1 MICKRYFDCK
11 CDENYMQTVVH
22 FTFSHEV
29 KQSFNEIFLLKSEPA
44 LYNNQIRKFI
54 QSSFKAI

>member
-1 MICKRYFDCK
+1 
-11 CDENYMQTVVH
+11 MQTVVH